1 MKSGLKNTAASV
13 LKGDNIILDKLPES
27 VKIGGKEYRIYSD
40 FRTSIL
46 FETMMRNGSLKGWE
60 KLKQMLSLYYPVIP
74 PNHQEAIRMAL
85 WFYNCGKDPEK
96 QEKEKNKTRA
106 EFRKDRVSYSFD
118 QDAPYIYAAFM
129 GTYRMNLQRIKSK
142 NLHWWEFVALFD
154 ALPDDCKIRKIMYW
168 RTCDTS
174 GLPRKEIQRIN
185 ELRKRYELKDDVSM
199 EAKVSLAQRD
209 QRMKDY
215 VAKRFREVENH
226 GEKQQH
232 RD

>member
-1 MKSGLKNTAASV
+1 MA
-13 LKGDNIILDKLPES
+13 DNIILDRLPDMVE
-27 VKIGGKEYRIYSD
+27 IGGKEYRIYSD

-46 FETMMRNGSLKGWE
+46 FEIMMRNPELKSWE
-60 KLKQMLSLYYPVIP
+60 KLNQMLDLYYPVIP
-74 PNHQEAIRMAL
+74 PNRQEAIEKAL
-85 WFYNCGKDPEK
+85 WFYNCGKEQESEPE
-96 QEKEKNKTRA
+96 EEKNKTRR

-142 NLHWWEFVALFD
+142 KLHWWEFIALFD

-174 GLPRKEIQRIN
+174 GLPRKEVQRIN
-185 ELRKRYELKDDVSM
+185 ELRKRYELKDDASM
-199 EAKVSLAQRD
+199 RAKITLAQRD

-215 VAKRFREVENH
+215 VAKRFREVNDDH
-226 GEKQQH
+226 GQKQQY
-232 RD
+232 